1 MDIYARAL
9 NACHP
14 ELRNM
19 NPVSIIPYLNGKGLL
34 ASDELSTLYVMTENY
49 QKNDKIMQILKTKGN
64 GWWNKFLDCLEKSK
78 NGNPQHADLIK
89 HLEDALLKEQQ
100 KGI

>member
-1 MDIYARAL
+1 MEKKAL

-14 ELRNM
+14 ELQDM

-34 ASDELSTLYVMTENY
+34 ASDELSTLYVMTTNI
-49 QKNDKIMQILKTKGN
+49 QKNNKIMEILPTKGK
-64 GWWNKFLDCLEKSK
+64 GWWNKFLDCLEKSA
-78 NGNPQHADLIK
+78 NGNPQHTDLIK
-89 HLEDALLKEQQ
+89 YLEDALLKEQQ